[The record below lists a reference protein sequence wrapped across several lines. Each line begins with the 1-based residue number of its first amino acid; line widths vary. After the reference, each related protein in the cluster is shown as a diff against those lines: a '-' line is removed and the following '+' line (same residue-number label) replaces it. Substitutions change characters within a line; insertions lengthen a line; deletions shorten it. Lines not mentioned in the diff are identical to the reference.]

1 MGVLKTPPGLVPT
14 FPLPSKPS
22 LLPFRPLPPLHSL
35 LFHPLTSY
43 PISSPPYPP
52 HPLCQPS
59 PPCSIIPS
67 SLVFSRPFISHFYPF
82 PSTSQVFH
90 PLTSRPTQYP
100 SHPLPPPP
108 TSSPLPWVIFV
119 PSVRF
124 FLIFHGL
131 QAHEIRGNLLHLN
144 TGGSR

>member
-43 PISSPPYPP
+43 PISFPPYPP
-52 HPLCQPS
+52 PTMPTLPSLLYYPFLSRLFSPLHIPFLSLPIHVTGIPS
-59 PPCSIIPS
+59 PY
-67 SLVFSRPFISHFYPF
+67 L
-82 PSTSQVFH
+82 
-90 PLTSRPTQYP
+90 P
-100 SHPLPPPP
+100 SHPVSLTPSPPPP